1 MRENK
6 IQFKVQGQYALFTDP
21 ITRMGGEKMSYQIPT
36 YGALRGIVEAIYWKP
51 TIEWIIDKC
60 RVMKQIQ
67 TEAKGMR
74 PLVYD
79 GAISKSQGNSL
90 SLYTYLYDVEYQIEA
105 HFVWNENRPD
115 LKQDRNEDKHY
126 QIAKRMLEKGG
137 KRDVFLGTRECVAEV
152 EPCVFGEGSSAY
164 DDVTAMTFGLM
175 FHSYQYPEQS
185 ADEKL
190 RALFFYPQMKYGIIE
205 FPQQQDCPIQNDLRV
220 MKEEKLFIPGQNFS
234 FLKDGDEV

>member
-126 QIAKRMLEKGG
+126 QIAKRMLEKGIVVQLSRQ
-137 KRDVFLGTRECVAEV
+137 K
-152 EPCVFGEGSSAY
+152 S
-164 DDVTAMTFGLM
+164 
-175 FHSYQYPEQS
+175 
-185 ADEKL
+185 
-190 RALFFYPQMKYGIIE
+190 
-205 FPQQQDCPIQNDLRV
+205 
-220 MKEEKLFIPGQNFS
+220 KLFIMN
-234 FLKDGDEV
+234 